1 MNQHRRKFDKW
12 KIPSII
18 APSVLILGLF
28 AGGIIWVNSTSTD
41 VEACIKVSDVNKT
54 HIIDLEKAA
63 SRSRAFDDVITVKID
78 NLLEITNKIATRQE
92 RILDRLM
99 DAYNTSEK

>member
-1 MNQHRRKFDKW
+1 MKKLC
-12 KIPSII
+12 SIVI
-18 APSVLILGLF
+18 IILILSSSNALSAPAISGVT
-28 AGGIIWVNSTSTD
+28 AGW
-41 VEACIKVSDVNKT
+41 SDGDSETISGSAFGTNALD
-54 HIIDLEKAA
+54 IQ
-63 SRSRAFDDVITVKID
+63 RSRAFDDVITVKID